1 MGENAHVL
9 KISQEN
15 FVATWN
21 KLDISPN
28 PYGHLGP
35 CDNQILIPKKKIHL
49 INSFIFIYF
58 DHQDPGDQNS
68 VVKSTQ
74 PRFVKF

>member
-1 MGENAHVL
+1 MNF
-9 KISQEN
+9 

-35 CDNQILIPKKKIHL
+35 CDNQILIPKKKKI
-49 INSFIFIYF
+49 INFL
-58 DHQDPGDQNS
+58 
-68 VVKSTQ
+68 
-74 PRFVKF
+74 